1 MANRGITVCRG
12 SLLAGLH
19 CCRRGAYGC
28 KDDVLKHGPVAH
40 IVGWLSGL
48 IIFILILRL
57 QSFFQEH
64 PWYVLGG
71 LLVIA
76 AQLALI
82 VGLLIQRTL
91 RRRAEEESR
100 KTEERYRSV
109 VDTQSD
115 LICRFL
121 PDSTLTFVN
130 DAYCRFWNKTR
141 DELLGRRF
149 IELIPPSARQD
160 VLERVQRLQGGT
172 DSHEHPVTLADGTI
186 GWHHWINHAIVD
198 ERGRLVEFQGVGRDI
213 TDRKRAEEAL
223 AWLEARNSAIL
234 RAIPDL
240 MFVLARDGTYVDYH
254 ARDPKLLFAPPNQF
268 LGRNIRDIMPPPL
281 ADRLMD
287 AVERACRSSDPV
299 VLEYELPM
307 SEPRSFEARLVYAQ
321 DDRVLT
327 IVRDVTEA
335 KRALELNRDLAGR
348 LIASQEAE
356 RTRIARDLHDDA
368 CQEVAGVAVDISN
381 LLHPRDIRDPAV
393 QQALM
398 SVQNRVAAVAESLRL
413 LSHDLHPSV
422 LQHIGLVAALEAHCA
437 EVERHYDVQ
446 VRFSTEG
453 DVEPA
458 APPVALSLFRIT
470 QEALRN
476 AARHG
481 HARHASVVLTR
492 SDHALALSVTD
503 DGEGFDT
510 ARRNGGLGLVS
521 IEERARLVKGRVT
534 IRSRP
539 KRGTT
544 IAVSIPV
551 TGGDDPGSGF
561 TARRAHA

>member
-1 MANRGITVCRG
+1 LKRG
-12 SLLAGLH
+12 H
-19 CCRRGAYGC
+19 
-28 KDDVLKHGPVAH
+28 VAH
-40 IVGWLSGL
+40 IVGWLSCL
-48 IIFILILRL
+48 VIFILLFRP
-57 QSFFQEH
+57 QSFLQEH

-71 LLVIA
+71 LLVIT

-109 VDTQSD
+109 VDTQSE

-141 DELLGRRF
+141 DELLGRKF
-149 IELIPPSARQD
+149 IELIPSSARQG
-160 VLERVQRLQGGT
+160 VLERVQRLQGGV

-198 ERGRLVEFQGVGRDI
+198 ERGHLVELQGVGRDM

-223 AWLEARNSAIL
+223 ARLEARNSAIL

-240 MFVLARDGTYVDYH
+240 MFVLSRDGTYVDYH
-254 ARDPKLLFAPPNQF
+254 ARDPKRLIAPPDRF
-268 LGRNIRDIMPPPL
+268 IGRTIRDIMPPPI

-287 AVERACRSSDPV
+287 AVERACLSNDPV
-299 VLEYELPM
+299 VVEYELPM
-307 SEPRSFEARLVYAQ
+307 SEPRCFEARLVYAQ
-321 DDRVLT
+321 DDRVLS

-335 KRALELNRDLAGR
+335 KRAVQLNRDLAGR
-348 LIASQEAE
+348 LISSQEAE

-381 LLHPRDIRDPAV
+381 LLHRRDIRDAAV
-393 QQALM
+393 QQELA
-398 SVQNRVAAVAESLRL
+398 SVQNRVAGVAESLRL

-446 VRFSTEG
+446 VRFSAEG

-458 APPVALSLFRIT
+458 APKVALSLFRIT

-481 HARHASVVLTR
+481 HARHASVVLAR
-492 SDHALALSVTD
+492 SDDALALSVTD

-510 ARRNGGLGLVS
+510 ARHNGGLGLVS

-534 IRSRP
+534 IHSQP

-544 IAVSIPV
+544 IDVRVPVS
-551 TGGDDPGSGF
+551 GGDDPGSGF
-561 TARRAHA
+561 PRRSTHA